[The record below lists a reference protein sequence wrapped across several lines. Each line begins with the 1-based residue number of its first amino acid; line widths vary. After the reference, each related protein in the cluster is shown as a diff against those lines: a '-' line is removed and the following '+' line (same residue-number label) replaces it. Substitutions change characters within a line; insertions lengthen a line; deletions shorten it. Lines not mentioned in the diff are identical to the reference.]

1 MRAAGEATRERIL
14 RAAVE
19 ELLAYGAAGARVN
32 RIAKSAQA
40 SKERLYAY
48 FPNKEALYA
57 AAVTEVVSDV
67 TSDAD
72 LTADDLPGYAGR
84 LFDVFVLH
92 PEYARIND
100 WLDEQQGKIPD
111 ADELRARVLQP
122 KVDEIRRGQQI
133 GLIDPGWHPVDLIN
147 LIIEITRA
155 MAVPGRMIQEL
166 GRRNDHTS
174 TPETRRQVLVA
185 TVARLV
191 AHGSTS

>member
-32 RIAKSAQA
+32 RIAQSAHA

-57 AAVTEVVSDV
+57 AAVTKVVSTV

-84 LFDVFVLH
+84 LFDVFLVH

-100 WLDEQQGKIPD
+100 WLDEQHGNIPD
-111 ADELRARVLQP
+111 ADEHRARVLQP
-122 KVDEIRRGQQI
+122 KVDEIRRGQQM
-133 GLIDPGWHPVDLIN
+133 GLIDPTWHPVDLIN
-147 LIIEITRA
+147 VIIQITRG
-155 MAVPGRMIQEL
+155 MAVPGRMIEEL
-166 GRRNDHTS
+166 GRRNDRTS
-174 TPETRRQVLVA
+174 TPETRRRVLIE
-185 TVARLV
+185 TIARLI
-191 AHGSTS
+191 AYDATA